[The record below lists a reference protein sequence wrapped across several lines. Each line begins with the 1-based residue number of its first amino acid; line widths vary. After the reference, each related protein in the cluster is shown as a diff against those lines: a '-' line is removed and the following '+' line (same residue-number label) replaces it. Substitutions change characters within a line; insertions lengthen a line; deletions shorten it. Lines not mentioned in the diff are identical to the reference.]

1 MMNVNRKI
9 IIRGFI
15 LALLFVMSAVVSVVI
30 YTHWSIRQ
38 LITPM
43 PSNEVLFDLLDV
55 EGGPTS
61 INYIVTA
68 SLQDRLRGEIVFPAF
83 VLRWADGRRF
93 VIDMGMDDRGAKYFY
108 EKMAWQYESDDI
120 KVHGSVAKQLGA
132 EASLVA
138 GLGFT
143 HLHEDHVQG
152 VQRYCQLKSA
162 KLPLFQTPQQT
173 EERNYTT
180 GFGAAFVE
188 DADCVSPKVLT
199 GAGPLYSVPGFP
211 GLAVV
216 PVAGHS
222 PGSTVFVVAVEGKL
236 WIVAGDISWTRQ
248 SMLTNQPKQVSLF
261 RSLIIPEDET
271 RLVELRQWL
280 AKLDSNDLVKVLLCH
295 DGLALQVNGPPVFK
309 PTVLKNDS
317 R

>member
-1 MMNVNRKI
+1 MNANRQMI
-9 IIRGFI
+9 VRGFI
-15 LALLFVMSAVVSVVI
+15 LVLFFVASAVVGVVI

-38 LITPM
+38 LITPI

-93 VIDMGMDDRGAKYFY
+93 VIDMGMDESGAKHFY

-120 KVHGSVAKQLGA
+120 KVHGSVVQQLGA

-152 VQRYCQLKSA
+152 VQRYCQPQSI
-162 KLPLFQTPQQT
+162 KLPLFQTPQQA

-188 DADCVSPKVLT
+188 DAGCVSPQALI

-211 GLAVV
+211 GLAAI

-222 PGSTVFVVAVEGKL
+222 PGSTVFVAAVEGTL
-236 WIVAGDISWTRQ
+236 WIVAGDISWTRE
-248 SMLTNQPKQVSLF
+248 SMLINQPKQVSLF
-261 RSLIIPEDET
+261 RSFIIPEDGS
-271 RLVELRQWL
+271 RLIELREWL
-280 AKLDSNDLVKVLLCH
+280 AQLDSYDLVKVLLCH
-295 DGLALQVNGPPVFK
+295 DGLALQVDGPSEFK
-309 PTVLKNDS
+309 PPLHKS
-317 R
+317 EGR